1 MNVFD
6 APACWSRC
14 IGFVTAYS
22 AEFEEASNPV
32 SCCKR
37 EIACWWLVHHPRQ
50 GRKQLRRVAELGAS
64 SPGVICEGWCFK
76 RAPTARSVT
85 ANLRASQSLLVVWG
99 TDFDRDVRARL
110 VRQLRGWKNEYPD
123 DPNVQ
128 MYVVRCLHLIRPMG
142 AAGTEIQTLNLP
154 YLRVVFA
161 KGVASC
167 NFPGCAELAANTTLR
182 ACSRCKVYYVSIPG
196 GGCNLALPFAYEVW
210 TQCSA
215 NHQQQDWKKHK
226 PFCITPAF

>member
-1 MNVFD
+1 MR
-6 APACWSRC
+6 SRNSVLS
-14 IGFVTAYS
+14 IVLHRI
-22 AEFEEASNPV
+22 
-32 SCCKR
+32 SC
-37 EIACWWLVHHPRQ
+37 
-50 GRKQLRRVAELGAS
+50 RRVSLGKVPCAIKAD
-64 SPGVICEGWCFK
+64 PRLILIRPHFVRYAQRPE
-76 RAPTARSVT
+76 A
-85 ANLRASQSLLVVWG
+85 ANLHKIHAKRLLANVWNEARIPFEFVLQNSLQLFSSLLVVWG
-99 TDFDRDVRARL
+99 TDLDRDVRARL

-142 AAGTEIQTLNLP
+142 VAGTEIQTLNLP

-196 GGCNLALPFAYEVW
+196 GVCDLALPFAYEVW

-226 PFCITPAF
+226 PFCITPTF